1 MRKESPLV
9 HIIID
14 ESGVHSVQIVGP
26 SETHPAGHDIYFQI
40 RDLVLELDKKIQER
54 LKPENHNIN

>member
-1 MRKESPLV
+1 MRVNAELQ
-9 HIIID
+9 IIID
-14 ESGVHSVQIVGP
+14 SKGIKCVQITGTPDVHEA
-26 SETHPAGHDIYFQI
+26 SHDLYFQI